1 MIKSYDELTKL
12 AALKLQALAV
22 DWAIDARNMGLSD
35 LGIDLYVTYKI
46 LRVSN
51 DLSVAEVARRSG
63 LSYKMTERA
72 DRLESKPT
80 IDTLFALLS
89 AVGGSVRVVI
99 DGADGVWY
107 DSNDRAASWK
117 SLMIPDNT

>member
-22 DWAIDARNMGLSD
+22 DWAIDARNIGLSD

-80 IDTLFALLS
+80 IDTMFTLLS

-99 DGADGVWY
+99 DGVDGV
-107 DSNDRAASWK
+107 
-117 SLMIPDNT
+117 LV